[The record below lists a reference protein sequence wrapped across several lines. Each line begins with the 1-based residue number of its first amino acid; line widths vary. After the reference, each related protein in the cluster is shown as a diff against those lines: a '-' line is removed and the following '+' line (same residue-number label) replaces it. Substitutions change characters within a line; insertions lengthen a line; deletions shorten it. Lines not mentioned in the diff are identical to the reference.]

1 MSIYYLCELCEKS
14 DFLHGYQYSIINIQ
28 LSMGDYQVRRF
39 FVEEIVQ
46 EDEGCSIRGSEA
58 RHVSKVLRMGP
69 GDQLILMDQ
78 KGSHFLGRI
87 KSAST
92 REVRV
97 LLERTLPKP
106 LPSPVKIILCQA
118 LIKSRQMD
126 YVIQKTSELG
136 VDRIFPFMSK
146 RTETSFSKERL
157 ANKMRHWQEIA
168 ISSTKQCGR
177 IRPVEIASPEPFEEL
192 MEKWK
197 EADGVKLIL
206 WEEETSRDLK
216 GVLKESSQ
224 DRIFIAAVGPEG
236 GFTRKEIEDAEDAG
250 FAPVSLGTRILRS
263 ETAASTIVALVQYE
277 WGDLCLRQASK
288 PTPDF
293 ASS

>member
-1 MSIYYLCELCEKS
+1 
-14 DFLHGYQYSIINIQ
+14 
-28 LSMGDYQVRRF
+28 VRRF
-39 FVEEIVQ
+39 FVDEIM
-46 EDEGCSIRGSEA
+46 EKDGGCSIRGSEA
-58 RHVSKVLRMGP
+58 RHISKVLRMGP
-69 GDQLILMDQ
+69 GDKLIFMDQ
-78 KGSHFLGRI
+78 KGNHFLGRI

-92 REVRV
+92 REVHV
-97 LLERTLPKP
+97 LLERALPKP
-106 LPSPVKIILCQA
+106 LPSPVRIILCQA
-118 LIKSRQMD
+118 LVKSRQMD

-136 VDRIFPFMSK
+136 VDCIFPFMSK
-146 RTETSFSKERL
+146 RTEIRFSTERL
-157 ANKMRHWQEIA
+157 ADKMRHWQEIA

-177 IRPVEIASPEPFEEL
+177 MRPVEIASPEPFEKL

-277 WGDLCLRQASK
+277 WGDLSLSQASK

-293 ASS
+293 PSS